1 MDNGP
6 SSAALPLDEYS
17 RYGRQM
23 ILSGFGLPAQLRLRQ
38 SSVVIVGAGGLG
50 CPALQYLA
58 AAGVG
63 NIAIVDHDTVEMSNL
78 HRQVLHTEAR
88 AGTPKALS
96 AADAIKQ
103 INSHINAVPIV
114 EALAPTNAS
123 KLLAPYDLILDCT
136 DNMPTRYLLSDT
148 AVRLGK
154 PLISGAAQQL
164 DGQLCVY
171 NLPLSDAS
179 QSRGPCFRC
188 LFPKPPAPENVGSC
202 EALGVLG
209 PVTGVIGVLQAM
221 EAIKIITG
229 LHDRK
234 PTMLMYSAFAT
245 PPFRSIKL
253 RTRQPTCTACGTLH
267 ESEWAGKIDETDY
280 VAFCGGPRPDW
291 LARGV
296 EGADDREKRI
306 SAKELHDAL
315 STAGRRVRIIDVR
328 PPTEFGICYLPGST
342 NIPLNQ
348 LVADPSSKDRSILS
362 GGSDVHLV
370 SHEDERPEETYV
382 VCRLGNDSQIAAD
395 ALRAASV
402 GGVVKDLVGGLRAW
416 ATEVDPNFPV
426 Y

>member
-78 HRQVLHTEAR
+78 HRQVLHIEAR

-148 AVRLGK
+148 A
-154 PLISGAAQQL
+154 I
-164 DGQLCVY
+164 
-171 NLPLSDAS
+171 
-179 QSRGPCFRC
+179 
-188 LFPKPPAPENVGSC
+188 
-202 EALGVLG
+202 
-209 PVTGVIGVLQAM
+209 
-221 EAIKIITG
+221 
-229 LHDRK
+229 DRK

-315 STAGRRVRIIDVR
+315 NTAGRRVRIIDVR